1 MGNSRPP
8 IKRASKEEIEAIK
21 AKRLKVVKDKKL
33 IKK

>member
-1 MGNSRPP
+1 M
-8 IKRASKEEIEAIK
+8 KTKLSKEEIEAIK